1 MESQRATMLALLVFT
16 VLAVAGC
23 ATKQF
28 YAATRAMAENDC
40 RRQPPSE
47 TESCLARV
55 NKMSYEEYERK
66 RSGENL

>member
-1 MESQRATMLALLVFT
+1 MKSHRNTIMAILIFT
-16 VLAVAGC
+16 VFAVAGC
-23 ATKQF
+23 TTKTF

-66 RSGENL
+66 RSGQNP